1 MKNEII
7 NIDDYVDALYECN
20 LQDET
25 CYICKE
31 TQLESWLKEKFPNE
45 DSSFIYRGII
55 FLY

>member
-25 CYICKE
+25 CYICKG
-31 TQLESWLKEKFPNE
+31 TQLESWLKEKFPDE
-45 DSSFIYRGII
+45 DSSYIYRGII